1 MARMPSWSRSIN
13 VWRKYLL
20 EESMSV
26 DDAIEKTTSVAVAG
40 WLQENRSQINVVD
53 FETTSSAEII
63 STEDAEAVL
72 STSHEPDSDEQP
84 SEFQRGTK
92 V

>member
-13 VWRKYLL
+13 VWRKYLDD
-20 EESMSV
+20 ESMSV
-26 DDAIEKTTSVAVAG
+26 DEAIEKTSSDVVAD
-40 WLQENRSQINVVD
+40 WLEENRSRFNVVE
-53 FETTSSAEII
+53 FETTSKAEII
-63 STEDAEAVL
+63 STQEAEAVL